1 MIKDIDQLKTEL
13 VSEIKELATDL
24 AQSSSYVGL
33 LSNEMKFR
41 SLHEKFINLKFL
53 ERKHIGIDIFD
64 EPIPMIEEIEETQ
77 PDNQETEILVE
88 QETAQ
93 EETFIQEVIKDD
105 ISEIEET
112 QESLDEID
120 DYTDLLPPKNGKKIQ
135 IDFNDRIAF
144 LNQLFNGNE
153 QSMELSI
160 NTLNQMSS
168 LSESK
173 EYLHDLKAQMNWKS
187 KEEYIERLETLI
199 AKRFD

>member
-41 SLHEKFINLKFL
+41 ALHEKFINLKFL

-64 EPIPMIEEIEETQ
+64 EPIPVIEEVEETQ

-173 EYLHDLKAQMNWKS
+173 EYLQDLKAQMNWKN
-187 KEEYIERLETLI
+187 KEEYMERLETLI